1 MGARASEQ
9 ELAVI
14 RKTAIFA
21 DLSQESLS
29 YLLQDATFQNIA
41 RGEVLF
47 IQGDPATA
55 FYVVIEGWLKVF
67 RITPS
72 GEEAVV
78 GVFTAGQSF
87 AEAAAFAGGSFPA
100 SCEAVTDARALRISS
115 EGLGTKLRQ
124 SPEIALSMLAS
135 TSLQMRRLVQE
146 IEQLKAHT
154 GAQRV
159 AEFLASLCPV
169 ESGPCTIGLPYDKA
183 LIAGRLGMKPESL
196 SRAFARLRA
205 VGLRIDHNTA
215 AINDVARLRG
225 YAEEER
231 SSGETVRPQ

>member
-1 MGARASEQ
+1 MGARANET

-14 RKTAIFA
+14 RKTAIFSSLPPQ
-21 DLSQESLS
+21 DLQT
-29 YLLQDATFQNIA
+29 LLQDATFQNIG

-47 IQGDPATA
+47 IQGDPAIA
-55 FYVVIEGWLKVF
+55 FYVVIGGWVKVF

-78 GVFTAGQSF
+78 GVFTSGESF
-87 AEAAAFAGGSFPA
+87 AEAAAFSGGSYPA
-100 SCEAVTDARALRISS
+100 SSEAVTDARVLRVAS
-115 EGLGTKLRQ
+115 EGLAAKIRQ
-124 SPEIALSMLAS
+124 SPEIALSMLSS
-135 TSLQMRRLVQE
+135 TSRQLRRMVQE

-169 ESGPCTIGLPYDKA
+169 EAGPCTIGLPYDKA

-231 SSGETVRPQ
+231 SGEAARP